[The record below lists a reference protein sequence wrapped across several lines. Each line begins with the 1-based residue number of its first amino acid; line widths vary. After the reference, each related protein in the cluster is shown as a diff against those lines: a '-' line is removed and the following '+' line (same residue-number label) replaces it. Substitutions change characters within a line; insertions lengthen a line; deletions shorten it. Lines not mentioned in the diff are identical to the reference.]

1 MSAPVTDSTPTYR
14 DRTLAYLQLFRLPN
28 VFTAA
33 ADVMMGYLFVQRGLD
48 PLPVFLCLLGA
59 SCLLYTSGIVL
70 NDVFDIDIDRQE
82 RPKRPLPSG
91 RISPLRA
98 RRIGFA
104 LLACGWLLAV
114 LASLLANQDGSWL
127 EWRPAAVAS
136 LLVVA
141 IVSYDAGIKETPL
154 GPLLMGLCRALN
166 VLLGM
171 STGGGAGTWLG
182 GWGPHQWCVAGGI
195 GVHIAGVTWFGRG
208 EAGVSRRGPM
218 LFGLLVM
225 AAGWWLLASFP
236 VYAPPGFEL
245 QLRSVELWYL
255 LLALLAIPVLRN
267 CAVAVVSP
275 GPTPVQQAV
284 RQGIWTLIWL
294 DAAVTVAVVS
304 VPWALVIV
312 CLFVPMFLLGRWV
325 YST

>member
-1 MSAPVTDSTPTYR
+1 M
-14 DRTLAYLQLFRLPN
+14 
-28 VFTAA
+28 
-33 ADVMMGYLFVQRGLD
+33 
-48 PLPVFLCLLGA
+48 LL
-59 SCLLYTSGIVL
+59 
-70 NDVFDIDIDRQE
+70 
-82 RPKRPLPSG
+82 
-91 RISPLRA
+91 
-98 RRIGFA
+98 
-104 LLACGWLLAV
+104 
-114 LASLLANQDGSWL
+114 
-127 EWRPAAVAS
+127 
-136 LLVVA
+136 
-141 IVSYDAGIKETPL
+141 
-154 GPLLMGLCRALN
+154 
-166 VLLGM
+166 
-171 STGGGAGTWLG
+171 
-182 GWGPHQWCVAGGI
+182 
-195 GVHIAGVTWFGRG
+195 
-208 EAGVSRRGPM
+208 
-218 LFGLLVM
+218 GLLVM